1 MKLYLALELQGSTPR
16 FRKFLDAAA
25 ETQADAA
32 VLFGDLTGNAVV
44 PIVQMANGRH
54 HCTLAGERVDI
65 AGDEDMAGV
74 KATIEAAGD
83 YWVSQTEEENL
94 HTGGD
99 PAMLAMLFK
108 GLALARLREWV
119 QMAEEHVRRH
129 SQRLLMAAGPGD
141 WPFVDAVIDQSELL
155 ELCDDRVVAVD
166 GHELV
171 AFSPGPPSEWG
182 APREM
187 PEDELRARLEALC
200 AQVRRPER
208 AVLCLPHDC
217 RAAHKALRS
226 FKPLLLVHRAPKSR
240 LGGSQRSG
248 PTVSL
253 DPGPQNSE
261 YADTTLRA
269 MVVVLEGQAVQDYS
283 FVSI

>member
-16 FRKFLDAAA
+16 FRKFLEAAA
-25 ETQADAA
+25 ATHADAA

-44 PIVQMANGRH
+44 PIVQKTDGSH

-65 AGDEDMAGV
+65 ASDENMARV
-74 KATIEAAGD
+74 KSTIEAAGD
-83 YWVSQTEEENL
+83 YWVCQTEDENL
-94 HTGGD
+94 HAGDD

-108 GLALARLREWV
+108 GLALTRLREWV
-119 QMAEEHVRRH
+119 QMAEDHVRRH
-129 SQRLLMAAGPGD
+129 SQRVLMAAGAGD
-141 WPFVDAVIDQSELL
+141 WPFVDTVIDQSELL

-171 AFSPGPPSEWG
+171 AFSPGPPTEWE

-187 PEDELRARLEALC
+187 PENELRARLQALC
-200 AQVRRPER
+200 AQVKRPER

-217 RAAHKALRS
+217 RAVHKALRG
-226 FKPLLLVHRAPKSR
+226 FKPLLLVHRAPNSR
-240 LGGSQRSG
+240 LGGSQKSG
-248 PTVSL
+248 PTLSL
-253 DPGPQNSE
+253 DPGPQNNE

-269 MVVVLEGQAVQDYS
+269 MIVVLDEQAVHDYT